1 MQVRDQTLDFVSE
14 YKHLGV
20 LLDELLS
27 FQKALILRTDQAN
40 KAFWSLCSQQR
51 KVGELPATGYKKLYD
66 SLVPWW
72 HPCLTMELQYG
83 HSAAR

>member
-51 KVGELPATGYKKLYD
+51 KVGELPARGYKTLYD
-66 SLVPWW
+66 SLV
-72 HPCLTMELQYG
+72 H
-83 HSAAR
+83 